1 MDYAQ
6 LVKGCRRRD
15 AKAQRALYDEMAPMV
30 TGVCMRFA
38 SDRDEAQDMV
48 QDVFVKVFERIGS
61 LKEGDNLGAWVYR
74 IVMNTCLDRLRRRGR
89 TVSMEESGIEVP
101 AVETDPFTMEEVVK
115 AVQQLPPLMRAV
127 FNLCDVEGYTLDEA
141 AQRLKSNNQA
151 VRVALHRAR
160 GRLKELLEGFR
171 K

>member
-61 LKEGDNLGAWVYR
+61 LKEGDNLGTWVYR

>member
-1 MDYAQ
+1 
-6 LVKGCRRRD
+6 
-15 AKAQRALYDEMAPMV
+15 
-30 TGVCMRFA
+30 MRFA

-48 QDVFVKVFERIGS
+48 QDVLVKVFERVGS

-141 AQRLKSNNQA
+141 AQHLKSNNQA